1 MKKTFTFLL
10 FSIITFSY
18 SQNISGIILDS
29 ISKKPLELAS
39 VTLNK
44 TNRGVYSDAEGKFK
58 ISLTNENDYLL
69 ISYLGYTTKKVC
81 ASNFIKTK
89 ENNSIFYL
97 SSTTERLNEV
107 FVQNKKIEYGW
118 EKTIK
123 FYRGKTR
130 QVGFQFGTENCT
142 YIENSDYKKG
152 KIKSVILSLNKMQDN
167 FICEKCKMDYLASYN
182 VKFYSYDS
190 INHIPE
196 KEIFSKDIIVYPE
209 NKSYSFVIDV
219 DSLNISFP
227 KNGVCIGVEIINT
240 KYKNPKTTGAFIGP
254 AIDFSESKNIRPI
267 IAWTRSRTE
276 GHKFMP
282 NIDYE
287 RDTKKLNKPKIQ
299 IAMIVDLVIKPEK

>member
-39 VTLNK
+39 VTVNK

-107 FVQNKKIEYGW
+107 FVQNKKTEYGW
-118 EKTIK
+118 SQSIQSKREN
-123 FYRGKTR
+123 TR
-130 QVGFQFGTENCT
+130 FFGFQFGTENCT
-142 YIENSDYKKG
+142 YIKNSEHKKG
-152 KIKSVILSLNKMQDN
+152 KITAVILDLKKITQYNKDN
-167 FICEKCKMDYLASYN
+167 PKWKLDYISDYN
-182 VKFYSYDS
+182 IKFY
-190 INHIPE
+190 
-196 KEIFSKDIIVYPE
+196 EIDLQNNRPGAEIYNKDIIVNPE
-209 NKSYSFVIDV
+209 NKTRNFKINT
-219 DSLNISFP
+219 DSLNIPFP
-227 KNGVCIGVEIINT
+227 ESGVCVGVEMINT
-240 KYKNPKTTGAFIGP
+240 RYKNPKEVFATIGP
-254 AIDFSESKNIRPI
+254 RINFTENRDANPVM
-267 IAWTRSRTE
+267 AWSRFRYDKE
-276 GHKFMP
+276 WKFEP
-282 NIDYE
+282 VA
-287 RDTKKLNKPKIQ
+287 RIQ
-299 IAMIVDLVIKPEK
+299 DRKGRRYNMMIVDLIIKPEK

>member
-107 FVQNKKIEYGW
+107 FVQNKKTEYGW
-118 EKTIK
+118 SQSIQSKREN
-123 FYRGKTR
+123 TR
-130 QVGFQFGTENCT
+130 FFGFQFGTENCT
-142 YIENSDYKKG
+142 YIKNSEHKKG
-152 KIKSVILSLNKMQDN
+152 KITAVILDLKKITQYNKDN
-167 FICEKCKMDYLASYN
+167 PKWKLDYISDYN
-182 VKFYSYDS
+182 IKFY
-190 INHIPE
+190 
-196 KEIFSKDIIVYPE
+196 EIDLQNNRPGAEIYNKDIIVNPE
-209 NKSYSFVIDV
+209 NKTRNFKINI
-219 DSLNISFP
+219 DSLNIPFP
-227 KNGVCIGVEIINT
+227 ESGVCVGVEMINT
-240 KYKNPKTTGAFIGP
+240 RYKNPKEVFATIGP
-254 AIDFSESKNIRPI
+254 RINFTENRDANPVM
-267 IAWTRSRTE
+267 AWSRFRYDKE
-276 GHKFMP
+276 WKFEP
-282 NIDYE
+282 VA
-287 RDTKKLNKPKIQ
+287 RIQ
-299 IAMIVDLVIKPEK
+299 DRKGRRYNMMIVDLIIKPEK

>member
-118 EKTIK
+118 SQSIQSKREN
-123 FYRGKTR
+123 TR
-130 QVGFQFGTENCT
+130 FFGFQFGTENCT
-142 YIENSDYKKG
+142 YIKNSEHKKG
-152 KIKSVILSLNKMQDN
+152 KITAVILDLKKITQYNKDN
-167 FICEKCKMDYLASYN
+167 PKWKLDYISDYN
-182 VKFYSYDS
+182 IKFY
-190 INHIPE
+190 
-196 KEIFSKDIIVYPE
+196 EIDLQNNRPGAEIYNKDIIVNPE
-209 NKSYSFVIDV
+209 NKTRNFKINI
-219 DSLNISFP
+219 DSLNIPFP
-227 KNGVCIGVEIINT
+227 ESGVCVGVEMINT
-240 KYKNPKTTGAFIGP
+240 RYKNPKEVFATIGP
-254 AIDFSESKNIRPI
+254 RINFTENRDANPVM
-267 IAWTRSRTE
+267 AWSRFRYDKE
-276 GHKFMP
+276 WKFEP
-282 NIDYE
+282 VA
-287 RDTKKLNKPKIQ
+287 RIQ
-299 IAMIVDLVIKPEK
+299 DRKGRRYNMMIVDLIIKPEK

>member
-107 FVQNKKIEYGW
+107 FVQNKKTEYGW
-118 EKTIK
+118 SQSIQSKREN
-123 FYRGKTR
+123 TR
-130 QVGFQFGTENCT
+130 FFGFQFGTENCT
-142 YIENSDYKKG
+142 YIKNSEHKKG
-152 KIKSVILSLNKMQDN
+152 KITAVILDLKKITQYNKDN
-167 FICEKCKMDYLASYN
+167 PKWKLDYISDYN
-182 VKFYSYDS
+182 IKFY
-190 INHIPE
+190 
-196 KEIFSKDIIVYPE
+196 EIDLQNNDLEQKFT
-209 NKSYSFVIDV
+209 
-219 DSLNISFP
+219 
-227 KNGVCIGVEIINT
+227 T
-240 KYKNPKTTGAFIGP
+240 KI
-254 AIDFSESKNIRPI
+254 
-267 IAWTRSRTE
+267 
-276 GHKFMP
+276 
-282 NIDYE
+282 
-287 RDTKKLNKPKIQ
+287 L
-299 IAMIVDLVIKPEK
+299 L

>member
-39 VTLNK
+39 VTVNK

-118 EKTIK
+118 SQSIQSKREN
-123 FYRGKTR
+123 TR
-130 QVGFQFGTENCT
+130 FFGFQFGTENCT
-142 YIENSDYKKG
+142 YIKNSEHKKG
-152 KIKSVILSLNKMQDN
+152 KTTAVILDLKKITQYNKDN
-167 FICEKCKMDYLASYN
+167 PKWKLDYISDYN
-182 VKFYSYDS
+182 IKFY
-190 INHIPE
+190 
-196 KEIFSKDIIVYPE
+196 EIDLQNNRPGAEIYNKDIIVNPE
-209 NKSYSFVIDV
+209 NKTRNFKISI
-219 DSLNISFP
+219 DSLNIPFP
-227 KNGVCIGVEIINT
+227 ESGVCVGVEMINT
-240 KYKNPKTTGAFIGP
+240 RYKNPKEVFATIGP
-254 AIDFSESKNIRPI
+254 RINF
-267 IAWTRSRTE
+267 TE
-276 GHKFMP
+276 
-282 NIDYE
+282 N
-287 RDTKKLNKPKIQ
+287 RDTNPVMAWSRFRYDKEWKFEPVARIQ
-299 IAMIVDLVIKPEK
+299 DRKGRRYNMMIVDLIIKPEK

>member
-89 ENNSIFYL
+89 ENNSVFCL

-118 EKTIK
+118 SQSIQSKREN
-123 FYRGKTR
+123 TR
-130 QVGFQFGTENCT
+130 FFGFQFGTENCT
-142 YIENSDYKKG
+142 YIKNSEHKKG
-152 KIKSVILSLNKMQDN
+152 KITAVILDLKKITQYNKDN
-167 FICEKCKMDYLASYN
+167 PKWKLDYISDYN
-182 VKFYSYDS
+182 IKFY
-190 INHIPE
+190 
-196 KEIFSKDIIVYPE
+196 EIDLQNNRPGAEIYNKDIIVNPE
-209 NKSYSFVIDV
+209 NKTRNFKINT
-219 DSLNISFP
+219 DSLNIPFP
-227 KNGVCIGVEIINT
+227 ESGVCVGVEMINT
-240 KYKNPKTTGAFIGP
+240 RYKNPKEVFATIGP
-254 AIDFSESKNIRPI
+254 RINFTENRDANPVM
-267 IAWTRSRTE
+267 AWSRFRYDKE
-276 GHKFMP
+276 WKFEP
-282 NIDYE
+282 VA
-287 RDTKKLNKPKIQ
+287 RIQ
-299 IAMIVDLVIKPEK
+299 DRKGRRYNMMIVDLIIKPEK

>member
-39 VTLNK
+39 VTVNK

-118 EKTIK
+118 SQSIQSKREN
-123 FYRGKTR
+123 TR
-130 QVGFQFGTENCT
+130 FFGFQFGTENCT
-142 YIENSDYKKG
+142 YIKNSEHKKG
-152 KIKSVILSLNKMQDN
+152 KITAVILDLKKITQYNKDN
-167 FICEKCKMDYLASYN
+167 PKWKLDYISDYN
-182 VKFYSYDS
+182 IKFY
-190 INHIPE
+190 
-196 KEIFSKDIIVYPE
+196 EIDLQNNRPGAEIYNKDIIVNPE
-209 NKSYSFVIDV
+209 NKTRNFKINI
-219 DSLNISFP
+219 DSLNIPFP
-227 KNGVCIGVEIINT
+227 ESGVCVGVEMINT
-240 KYKNPKTTGAFIGP
+240 RYKNPKEVFATIGP
-254 AIDFSESKNIRPI
+254 RINF
-267 IAWTRSRTE
+267 TE
-276 GHKFMP
+276 
-282 NIDYE
+282 N
-287 RDTKKLNKPKIQ
+287 RDTNPVMAWSRFRYDKEWKFEPVARIQ
-299 IAMIVDLVIKPEK
+299 DRKGRRYNMMIVDLIIKPEK

>member
-89 ENNSIFYL
+89 ENNSVFCL

-118 EKTIK
+118 SQSIQSKREN
-123 FYRGKTR
+123 TR
-130 QVGFQFGTENCT
+130 FFGFQFGTENCT
-142 YIENSDYKKG
+142 YIKNSEHKKG
-152 KIKSVILSLNKMQDN
+152 KITAVILDLKKITQYNKDN
-167 FICEKCKMDYLASYN
+167 PKWKLDYISDYN
-182 VKFYSYDS
+182 IKFY
-190 INHIPE
+190 
-196 KEIFSKDIIVYPE
+196 EIDLQNNRPGAEIYNKDIIVNPE
-209 NKSYSFVIDV
+209 NKTRNFKINI
-219 DSLNISFP
+219 DSLNIPFP
-227 KNGVCIGVEIINT
+227 ESGVCVGVEMINT
-240 KYKNPKTTGAFIGP
+240 RYKNPKEVFATIGP
-254 AIDFSESKNIRPI
+254 RINFTENRDANPVM
-267 IAWTRSRTE
+267 AWSRFRYDKE
-276 GHKFMP
+276 WKFEP
-282 NIDYE
+282 VA
-287 RDTKKLNKPKIQ
+287 RIQ
-299 IAMIVDLVIKPEK
+299 DRKGRRYNMMIVDLIIKPEK

>member
-107 FVQNKKIEYGW
+107 FVQNKKTEYGW
-118 EKTIK
+118 SQSIQSKREN
-123 FYRGKTR
+123 TR
-130 QVGFQFGTENCT
+130 FFGFQFGTENCT
-142 YIENSDYKKG
+142 YIKNSEHKKG
-152 KIKSVILSLNKMQDN
+152 KITAVILDLKKITQYNKDN
-167 FICEKCKMDYLASYN
+167 PKWKLDYISNYN
-182 VKFYSYDS
+182 IKFY
-190 INHIPE
+190 
-196 KEIFSKDIIVYPE
+196 EIDLQNNRPGAEIYNKDIIVNPE
-209 NKSYSFVIDV
+209 NKTRNFKINT
-219 DSLNISFP
+219 DSLNIPFP
-227 KNGVCIGVEIINT
+227 ESGVCVGVEMINT
-240 KYKNPKTTGAFIGP
+240 RYKNPKEVFATIGP
-254 AIDFSESKNIRPI
+254 RINFTENRDANPVM
-267 IAWTRSRTE
+267 AWSRFRYDKE
-276 GHKFMP
+276 WKFEP
-282 NIDYE
+282 VA
-287 RDTKKLNKPKIQ
+287 RIQ
-299 IAMIVDLVIKPEK
+299 DRKGRRYNMMIVDLIIKPEK

>member
-107 FVQNKKIEYGW
+107 FVQNKKTEYGW
-118 EKTIK
+118 SQSIQSKREN
-123 FYRGKTR
+123 TR
-130 QVGFQFGTENCT
+130 FFGFQFGTENCT
-142 YIENSDYKKG
+142 YIKNSEHKKG
-152 KIKSVILSLNKMQDN
+152 KITAVILDLKKITQYNKDN
-167 FICEKCKMDYLASYN
+167 PKWKLDYISDYN
-182 VKFYSYDS
+182 IKFY
-190 INHIPE
+190 
-196 KEIFSKDIIVYPE
+196 EIDLQNNRPGAEIYNKDIIVNPE
-209 NKSYSFVIDV
+209 NKTRNFKINI
-219 DSLNISFP
+219 DSLNIPFP
-227 KNGVCIGVEIINT
+227 ESGVCVGVEMINT
-240 KYKNPKTTGAFIGP
+240 RYKNPKEVFATIGP
-254 AIDFSESKNIRPI
+254 RINF
-267 IAWTRSRTE
+267 TE
-276 GHKFMP
+276 
-282 NIDYE
+282 N
-287 RDTKKLNKPKIQ
+287 RDTNPVMAWSRFRYDKEWKFEPVARIQ
-299 IAMIVDLVIKPEK
+299 DRKGRRYNMMIVDLIIKPEK

>member
-58 ISLTNENDYLL
+58 ISLTNENNYLL

-130 QVGFQFGTENCT
+130 QVGFQ
-142 YIENSDYKKG
+142 
-152 KIKSVILSLNKMQDN
+152 
-167 FICEKCKMDYLASYN
+167 
-182 VKFYSYDS
+182 
-190 INHIPE
+190 
-196 KEIFSKDIIVYPE
+196 
-209 NKSYSFVIDV
+209 
-219 DSLNISFP
+219 
-227 KNGVCIGVEIINT
+227 
-240 KYKNPKTTGAFIGP
+240 
-254 AIDFSESKNIRPI
+254 
-267 IAWTRSRTE
+267 
-276 GHKFMP
+276 
-282 NIDYE
+282 
-287 RDTKKLNKPKIQ
+287 
-299 IAMIVDLVIKPEK
+299 